1 MIRIV
6 VGFAALVAAMPAT
19 AQVVSPLNPPAIDT
33 TVLATKDDVQTASQN
48 AAQAKAAADA
58 AALAAAA
65 ACQPSATIPPMETIG
80 GSAGS
85 GDACRLANAV
95 QPRISRT
102 VQGVTASGGTGSV
115 TWPAMPS
122 PPRVT
127 VTPYVASSAVQAPMC
142 FPVAGTVTITG
153 ATIKCFTSQSVTV
166 SILGAVV
173 APVTTAAAGVQFDV
187 LALPAS

>member
-1 MIRIV
+1 MIRAVLIL
-6 VGFAALVAAMPAT
+6 AAAFPAT
-19 AQVVSPLNPPAIDT
+19 ALGQVVSPLERQTVDT
-33 TVLATKDDVQTASQN
+33 SSLATKTDLSATQQT

-65 ACQPSATIPPMETIG
+65 ACQPSATVPPMETVG
-80 GSAGS
+80 GSGGS

-102 VQGVTASGGTGSV
+102 VTGTTIAGGTGTV
-115 TWPAMPS
+115 TWPAMTAVPKL
-122 PPRVT
+122 T
-127 VTPYVASSAVQAPMC
+127 VTPYVASNAAQAPSC
-142 FPVAGTVTITG
+142 FPVTGSVTTTG

-173 APVTTAAAGVQFDV
+173 APITTAAAGVQFDV

>member
-1 MIRIV
+1 MS
-6 VGFAALVAAMPAT
+6 GAAILLAL
-19 AQVVSPLNPPAIDT
+19 QIVSPLTPPVPATVDT
-33 TVLATKDDVQTASQN
+33 TARSAAAAAQTA
-48 AAQAKAAADA
+48 AQQAAAA
-58 AALAAAA
+58 AAL
-65 ACQPSATIPPMETIG
+65 ACQPSATIPPMEIVG

-102 VQGVTASGGTGSV
+102 VSGTTVTGGTGAV
-115 TWPAMPS
+115 TWPAMS
-122 PPRVT
+122 SVPRLT

-142 FPVAGTVTITG
+142 FPVAGSVTTTG

-173 APVTTAAAGVQFDV
+173 APITTAAAGVTFDV
-187 LALPAS
+187 LALPTS